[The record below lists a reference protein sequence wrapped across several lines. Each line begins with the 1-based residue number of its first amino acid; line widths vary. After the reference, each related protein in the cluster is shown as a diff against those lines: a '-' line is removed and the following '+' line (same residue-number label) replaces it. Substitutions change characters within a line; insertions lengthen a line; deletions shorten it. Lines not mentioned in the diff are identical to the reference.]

1 MLRQWVQT
9 SGDAAAIEAEIVV
22 SRTNTSKLG
31 TQRELLTVQQMVS
44 RGYPKEKIDAIC
56 ARGGLPD
63 PDCPNIPSL
72 YRYWVQTSCVL
83 KDTEEVKQQTSA
95 TVKASIDGAGM
106 GALLDGPTGAGVRQ
120 ALPSGG
126 LDQIM
131 AAAQQAQPQGQGPD
145 LSFALFL

>member
-1 MLRQWVQT
+1 M
-9 SGDAAAIEAEIVV
+9 
-22 SRTNTSKLG
+22 
-31 TQRELLTVQQMVS
+31 
-44 RGYPKEKIDAIC
+44 
-56 ARGGLPD
+56 
-63 PDCPNIPSL
+63 
-72 YRYWVQTSCVL
+72 L

-145 LSFALFL
+145 LSFALFLWDMVGIYIKQLLTSKIPCK